1 VQGLRLVSGA
11 LLSVFAPRKAEDALK
26 LTATTATIGIRGT
39 GVYLEAEP
47 DLAYVCTCYG
57 QVALAASDDPNDS
70 EIITTTNHDMPRYI
84 ASKAVKGSRIRPAP
98 VINHDDAEL
107 KLLEAIVGRKVPKGF
122 GKIGYSKSW

>member
-1 VQGLRLVSGA
+1 L
-11 LLSVFAPRKAEDALK
+11 VFAPRKAEDALK

-57 QVALAASDDPNDS
+57 QVSLAASADLNDS

-84 ASKAVKGSRIRPAP
+84 TSKAVKGTRIRPAP
-98 VINHDDAEL
+98 VINHDNTEL
-107 KLLEAIVGRKVPKGF
+107 KLLEAIVGRNVPKGF
-122 GKIGYSKSW
+122 GKKGYTK